1 MWEQRGVGGCGSGG
15 ARHLIETDA
24 EEAERVGA
32 GRGVVEHVER
42 ELACGRWRGGAW
54 ETRGVGRVCEG

>member
-1 MWEQRGVGGCGSGG
+1 MGVAGWEGVGVAGCGSGR

-32 GRGVVEHVER
+32 RRGVVEHV
-42 ELACGRWRGGAW
+42 
-54 ETRGVGRVCEG
+54 

>member
-1 MWEQRGVGGCGSGG
+1 MGVAGCEGVGVGG

-32 GRGVVEHVER
+32 GRGVVEHV
-42 ELACGRWRGGAW
+42 
-54 ETRGVGRVCEG
+54 